1 MLTSV
6 LDAGIT
12 NKVVRLGTRSSDERI
27 MQYTLDKLEKVASAS
42 NLDRSFKRQYAVMKK
57 LEEQMTNVMTSI
69 RLPLLDW
76 DKIEQYLDIHY
87 PEHADAFRMP
97 PFWVVELSGLI
108 WAEEE
113 QLGEWQDV
121 KKKSAKKKE
130 TVESSV
136 RNTLYGF
143 WRAGRDILFLQVQ
156 PPKETPPPRNS
167 KGKGKDVVASPQN
180 EPEQTPLLANPVV
193 FFESLGFAG
202 MMPPIPSSNRPLDD
216 LLNHPS
222 VWAMSLAE
230 RTRLAGDWEQRIRM
244 NAYASQLDHYKSVRD
259 EYKEACKNYDDL
271 RDEVRFP
278 APATECAQHLT
289 SVLYY

>member
-57 LEEQMTNVMTSI
+57 LEEQMTNVMTAI

-87 PEHADAFRMP
+87 PEHANAFRMP
-97 PFWVVELSGLI
+97 PFWIVELSGLM

-121 KKKSAKKKE
+121 KKKSTKKKE
-130 TVESSV
+130 TVENSV

-143 WRAGRDILFLQVQ
+143 WRAGRDIQFLQVQ
-156 PPKETPPPRNS
+156 PPKEAPPTQKG
-167 KGKGKDVVASPQN
+167 KGKGKDVGPSP
-180 EPEQTPLLANPVV
+180 EDESEQMPLLANPVA
-193 FFESLGFAG
+193 FFESLGFVG
-202 MMPPIPSSNRPLDD
+202 MMPPIPALNRPLGD
-216 LLNHPS
+216 LLEHSS
-222 VWAMSLAE
+222 VWAMSPAE

-244 NAYASQLDHYKSVRD
+244 NAYASQLDHYNSLRD

-271 RDEVRFP
+271 RDEVRLR
-278 APATECAQHLT
+278 ALATEYSQR
-289 SVLYY
+289 